1 MYGFRSLL
9 IRNNRELS
17 SDDVNKLCASARP
30 SLDRSR
36 SKGPDFYERKD
47 PDGGSR
53 TVLANELGAIISLPK
68 YSQASKPSHESVY
81 APAEGARCE
90 KISMELDT
98 YIKAST
104 KPSAPLLRLTRTRLQ
119 VLINHMV
126 FSQLMSRRYREYLDF
141 FPSLAKS
148 FPECC
153 VDVKGGKGRVF
164 DNVAVETKMAI
175 EVGSDASDD
184 QDKKTEQ
191 VDKAKSSTGS
201 AINTVPSQ
209 QIRSLYTATVLKA
222 RREEQEMVKKFAFDS
237 IIEQVHEFMLSVEKI
252 VHLNMLVYKDIYAAD
267 GMMYGSGSLTKK
279 EMISD
284 QRRRSESHQRLGATE
299 IFYTH

>member
-1 MYGFRSLL
+1 
-9 IRNNRELS
+9 
-17 SDDVNKLCASARP
+17 
-30 SLDRSR
+30 
-36 SKGPDFYERKD
+36 
-47 PDGGSR
+47 
-53 TVLANELGAIISLPK
+53 
-68 YSQASKPSHESVY
+68 
-81 APAEGARCE
+81 
-90 KISMELDT
+90 
-98 YIKAST
+98 
-104 KPSAPLLRLTRTRLQ
+104 
-119 VLINHMV
+119 MV

-148 FPECC
+148 FPEGC